1 MLYFLRFY
9 WFYPVLLYRSVIALH
24 MLTMQQ
30 KAFRTLTPNEGHNY
44 ISTDATMDPVRAAEV
59 VLQVLKSRD
68 CVDPVRVLGMRCHS
82 QMSLW
87 IISSLLIGTIA
98 VVQFAAFGYTSA
110 I

>member
-1 MLYFLRFY
+1 
-9 WFYPVLLYRSVIALH
+9 

-30 KAFRTLTPNEGHNY
+30 KTFRTSSRKDDYDENR
-44 ISTDATMDPVRAAEV
+44 TDKDPVRAAEI

-82 QMSLW
+82 QISLW
-87 IISSLLIGTIA
+87 IISSLLIGTVA
-98 VVQFAAFGYTSA
+98 VIQFAVFGYTSA